1 MKQII
6 LSSTIPE
13 FTWLVIDDFIEK
25 YGLASLSQ
33 KGNKAPQI
41 QKVPKNFE
49 IYQAFGYKI

>member
-13 FTWLVIDDFIEK
+13 FTWLVIDDLIEK

-33 KGNKAPQI
+33 KGNKVPQI

-49 IYQAFGYKI
+49 IYPAFWYKI